1 LLRISTAF
9 VHCVD
14 TLSIHQR
21 RHSSK
26 LTNNS
31 QTYSP
36 NCRISNYYYETI
48 EINVKS
54 AGLYTI
60 ASNSRIDTYGYIYEH
75 NFNPFKPFT
84 NLILKTDGY
93 CDNDQF
99 ELALNLLEKTTYIL
113 VITTIFPNVTGNFSV
128 SVSGPSNISLNHT
141 SEYIRYLKN
150 NSQRNTENVYKFN
163 FRSQPNRNL
172 KISNEFV

>member
-1 LLRISTAF
+1 M
-9 VHCVD
+9 
-14 TLSIHQR
+14 
-21 RHSSK
+21 
-26 LTNNS
+26 
-31 QTYSP
+31 
-36 NCRISNYYYETI
+36 
-48 EINVKS
+48 
-54 AGLYTI
+54 
-60 ASNSRIDTYGYIYEH
+60 
-75 NFNPFKPFT
+75 
-84 NLILKTDGY
+84 TDGY

-99 ELALNLLEKTTYIL
+99 ELAINLLEKTTYIL